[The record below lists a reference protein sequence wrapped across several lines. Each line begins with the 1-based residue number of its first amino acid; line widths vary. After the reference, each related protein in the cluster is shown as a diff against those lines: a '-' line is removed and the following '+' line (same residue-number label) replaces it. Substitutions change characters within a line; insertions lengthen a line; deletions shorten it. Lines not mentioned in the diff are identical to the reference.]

1 MGGDR
6 IPSHLADLHGIQS
19 ELLVAIH
26 FLTKE
31 EQEGILKTAQPR
43 MLGAREEEPEA
54 ILPARESPTFSSV
67 ALKVERCLFISYFN
81 TGEDV
86 GKWGIL

>member
-6 IPSHLADLHGIQS
+6 IASHLADLHGIQS

-31 EQEGILKTAQPR
+31 EQEDILKTAQPR
-43 MLGAREEEPEA
+43 MLGAREEEAFCQPGLLGSHQLF
-54 ILPARESPTFSSV
+54 LP
-67 ALKVERCLFISYFN
+67 
-81 TGEDV
+81 
-86 GKWGIL
+86 WH

>member
-54 ILPARESPTFSSV
+54 FLPARVVGESSIFSSV
-67 ALKVERCLFISYFN
+67 ALKVER
-81 TGEDV
+81 
-86 GKWGIL
+86 